1 METTKDT
8 KTKNR
13 FPNKSSEQRIAI
25 QYQHKASGNN
35 HQRRTFNEFLEY
47 FCLKTVS
54 FFV

>member
-25 QYQHKASGNN
+25 QYQHKYVQLPEIIINAEHLMNSWS
-35 HQRRTFNEFLEY
+35 TF
-47 FCLKTVS
+47 V
-54 FFV
+54 